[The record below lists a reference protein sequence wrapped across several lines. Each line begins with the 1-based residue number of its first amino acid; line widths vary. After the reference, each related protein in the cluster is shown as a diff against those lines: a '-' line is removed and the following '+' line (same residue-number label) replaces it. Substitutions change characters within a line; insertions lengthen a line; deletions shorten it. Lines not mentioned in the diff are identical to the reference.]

1 MKLLLAFSSA
11 ALLLSSGLRA
21 DAILHVAPT
30 TRTTLSVLDSVG
42 VERRDGKFFVLHR
55 VNQSQTLYAIARHY
69 NTSVDV
75 IKTANPGL
83 TDGVKYNQLV
93 RIPQPEPQL
102 NRKEE
107 KAAERATR
115 REEKEAKKAAKEDE
129 QLMKKSEPAAKV
141 AKNEPKEPEKPAKK
155 DVKEDAKAAQR
166 LEADLRKNTDVH
178 VVESGQ
184 TLYSIA
190 VKNKVL
196 MVDIRRWNNLN
207 SDNILVGQALIVSEK
222 GFAARQAGNDA
233 EPATPP
239 AKAEPKPDITKKEPA
254 KPTPAPRP
262 TDDAP
267 GRSPMS
273 RPAERP
279 DTKSETAR
287 SESKE
292 EKPTRPGDPGTK
304 LPTKGKRVAEIGMAE
319 TIEADESA
327 SKYLALHR
335 SAPVGSLVQVR
346 NDVSNQS
353 LWVKVIGRL
362 PNTGVN
368 ERVLIKLSAKAFE
381 KLSPN
386 NQSFR
391 AEVSYMVP

>member
-21 DAILHVAPT
+21 ESINYSLPRLHPALS
-30 TRTTLSVLDSVG
+30 TRDSVG

-55 VNQSQTLYAIARHY
+55 VNQGQTLYAIARRY
-69 NTSVDV
+69 NTSVEF

-83 TDGVKYNQLV
+83 TDGLKYNQLV

-102 NRKEE
+102 SRKEE
-107 KAAERATR
+107 KAAERAAR
-115 REEKEAKKAAKEDE
+115 REEKADKKAAKEDE
-129 QLMKKSEPAAKV
+129 QLMKKSEPVVKT
-141 AKNEPKEPEKPAKK
+141 ESKEPEKTAKK
-155 DVKEDAKAAQR
+155 DVKEDTKAVQR
-166 LEADLRKNTDVH
+166 MDTDLRKNTDVH

-190 VKNKVL
+190 LRNKVL
-196 MVDIRRWNNLN
+196 MADIRRWNNLN

-222 GFAARQAGNDA
+222 GFAARQAGNDP

-239 AKAEPKPDITKKEPA
+239 AKAEPKTDITKKEPA
-254 KPTPAPRP
+254 KTNPPTRPA
-262 TDDAP
+262 DDALA
-267 GRSPMS
+267 RTPMT

-279 DTKSETAR
+279 DTKSEPAR
-287 SESKE
+287 PETKE
-292 EKPTRPGDPGTK
+292 EKPTRPGDPGMK
-304 LPTKGKRVAEIGMAE
+304 LPAKGKRVAEMGMAE
-319 TIEADESA
+319 LIEADESA
-327 SKYLALHR
+327 NKYLALHR

-346 NDVSNQS
+346 NDINNQS

>member
-1 MKLLLAFSSA
+1 MKIFLTFSSA
-11 ALLLSSGLRA
+11 ALLLSSGLLA
-21 DAILHVAPT
+21 ESINCSLPT
-30 TRTTLSVLDSVG
+30 SHPTLSVLDSVG

-55 VNQSQTLYAIARHY
+55 VNQGQTLYALARRY
-69 NTSVDV
+69 NTSVEV

-102 NRKEE
+102 SRKEE
-107 KAAERATR
+107 KAAERVAR
-115 REEKEAKKAAKEDE
+115 REEKAAKKAEKEDD
-129 QLMKKSEPAAKV
+129 QLMKKSEPV
-141 AKNEPKEPEKPAKK
+141 AKTEPKESEKATKK
-155 DVKEDAKAAQR
+155 DGKEDAKAAQR
-166 LEADLRKNTDVH
+166 LETDLRKNTDVH

-190 VKNKVL
+190 VRNKVL
-196 MVDIRRWNNLN
+196 MADIRQWNNLN

-222 GFAARQAGNDA
+222 GFAARQTGNDA
-233 EPATPP
+233 EPAVPP
-239 AKAEPKPDITKKEPA
+239 AKTEPKPDITKKEPA
-254 KPTPAPRP
+254 KNNPATRP
-262 TDDAP
+262 TDDIAS
-267 GRSPMS
+267 RTPMT

-279 DTKSETAR
+279 DTKSESAR
-287 SESKE
+287 SEAKE
-292 EKPTRPGDPGTK
+292 ERPTRPGDPGMK

-319 TIEADESA
+319 PIEADESA
-327 SKYLALHR
+327 NKYLAMHR

-346 NDVSNQS
+346 NDVNNQS

-368 ERVLIKLSAKAFE
+368 DRVLIKLSAKAFE

>member
-1 MKLLLAFSSA
+1 MKFFFTFSSA

-21 DAILHVAPT
+21 ESINCSLPT
-30 TRTTLSVLDSVG
+30 SRPTLFVLDSVG

-55 VNQSQTLYAIARHY
+55 VNQGQTLYALARRY
-69 NTSVDV
+69 NTSVEV

-102 NRKEE
+102 SRKEE
-107 KAAERATR
+107 KAAERVAR
-115 REEKEAKKAAKEDE
+115 REEKAAKKAEQEDD
-129 QLMKKSEPAAKV
+129 QLMKKSEPV
-141 AKNEPKEPEKPAKK
+141 AKTEPKEPEKASKK

-196 MVDIRRWNNLN
+196 MADIRRWNNLN

-233 EPATPP
+233 EPAASPV
-239 AKAEPKPDITKKEPA
+239 KAEPKPDIAKKEPA
-254 KPTPAPRP
+254 KTNPPARP
-262 TDDAP
+262 ADDATS
-267 GRSPMS
+267 RTPMT
-273 RPAERP
+273 RPAEHP
-279 DTKSETAR
+279 DTKAESAR
-287 SESKE
+287 SEAKE
-292 EKPTRPGDPGTK
+292 ERPTRPGDPGMK
-304 LPTKGKRVAEIGMAE
+304 LPTKGKRVAEMGIAE
-319 TIEADESA
+319 LIEADESA
-327 SKYLALHR
+327 NKYLAMHR

-346 NDVSNQS
+346 NDVNNQS

-368 ERVLIKLSAKAFE
+368 DRVLIKLSAKAFE

-391 AEVSYMVP
+391 AEVSYIVP